1 MKKENIFMLFDKAQ
15 MDIYNK
21 QYDNENKTRYENNVY
36 KEIYKKVSKYKK
48 DDWNNIRENLD
59 FIYNN
64 AISLMD
70 KAPANKE
77 VQETVEDLR
86 QHFSNN
92 YYDCNLNM
100 FRALGRL
107 YITDENFR
115 ENVDERK
122 EGLAQFLSE
131 AIEVYCDN
139 LENNA

>member
-59 FIYNN
+59 FIYDN